1 MDPGDKGTPRDKG
14 GKADGCAD
22 EGGKAEGRSKKAGGP
37 ILCKFVDS
45 SGTDITKQVK
55 MNIVK
60 SDT

>member
-55 MNIVK
+55 IN
-60 SDT
+60 